1 MNEPQ
6 SQIRTGL
13 FVLIGAALLGFSIL
27 FFGGDRSYFTSFK
40 FYKIKFKSTQG
51 LDIGS
56 VVSISGLDAG
66 NVTKIEFAD
75 DSHLIAHI
83 KIKEELTNM
92 LGSTSLASIR
102 TQGALGDKYIYIVPG
117 DSTSTKISENDFIA
131 TDTQPDI
138 LDMISGKATD
148 LKVILDVMRELN
160 QLLNNINANGRSAQL
175 VDNVVAASGNL
186 SKLLGDPNLKDSFV
200 HLKSVLKKVDSNQG
214 TLGLLVNDSSV
225 YDRLLSILGEPSRN
239 QFLKPMLRDAI
250 RQNEKQR

>member
-148 LKVILDVMRELN
+148 LKVILDVMR
-160 QLLNNINANGRSAQL
+160 A
-175 VDNVVAASGNL
+175 
-186 SKLLGDPNLKDSFV
+186 
-200 HLKSVLKKVDSNQG
+200 
-214 TLGLLVNDSSV
+214 
-225 YDRLLSILGEPSRN
+225 
-239 QFLKPMLRDAI
+239 
-250 RQNEKQR
+250 